1 MVELEVQEEKW
12 YYNYKGKNMKLYYKN
27 KNKSKSRYQVRWS
40 TDLRYRL
47 AEYSGAFGGVGV

>member
-1 MVELEVQEEKW
+1 
-12 YYNYKGKNMKLYYKN
+12 MKLYYKN

-47 AEYSGAFGGVGV
+47 EVYGGSFGGVGGAGVCDVYIAPVISDISS